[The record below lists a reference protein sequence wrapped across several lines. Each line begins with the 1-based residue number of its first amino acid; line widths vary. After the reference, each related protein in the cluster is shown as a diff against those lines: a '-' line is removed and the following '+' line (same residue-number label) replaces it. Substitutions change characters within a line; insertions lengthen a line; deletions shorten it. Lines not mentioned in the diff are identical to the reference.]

1 MKKNFINEDVLWY
14 VTPVDFIKLVRSIAD
29 ENNETIVPF
38 WTGVEREGGE
48 EFDFIED
55 EYMTVTAKC
64 SDEKFA
70 EICDELCELLEDL
83 KTVAPYRQKIE
94 DEDMSEKDLVEKLG
108 LSERTASNWKMFFRR
123 FSNPDDREKVL
134 DEAELRIGAS
144 EAAYKVIIYA
154 LRSGRIIECHAPQ
167 AIVNYQCCFFAIAYY
182 LHRCHGSHKMIEEN

>member
-64 SDEKFA
+64 SEEKFA
-70 EICDELCELLEDL
+70 EICDELGELLEDIKIL
-83 KTVAPYRQKIE
+83 APYRKIIEE
-94 DEDMSEKDLVEKLG
+94 DKMSEKDLVEKLG
-108 LSERTASNWKMFFRR
+108 LSERTASNWKLFLRN
-123 FSNPDDREKVL
+123 FSAPGDKEKVYA
-134 DEAELRIGAS
+134 EADLRIGAS
-144 EAAYKVIIYA
+144 EASYDVIIYA
-154 LRSGRIIECHAPQ
+154 LRSGRLTECHAPHI
-167 AIVNYQCCFFAIAYY
+167 IVNREYCAFALAYY
-182 LHRCHGSHKMIEEN
+182 LHRCHGSHKLIEEK